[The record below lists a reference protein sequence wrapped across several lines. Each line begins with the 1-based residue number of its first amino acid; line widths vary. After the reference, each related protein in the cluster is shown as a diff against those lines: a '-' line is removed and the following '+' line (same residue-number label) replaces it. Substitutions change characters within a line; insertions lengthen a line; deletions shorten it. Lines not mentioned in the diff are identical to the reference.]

1 MSRARWLPRPLVLA
15 VLAWA
20 ILLGLVPALTD
31 AAPIPSGLPT
41 PADADR
47 VVRLLEEKAVAA
59 RLAALGLGA
68 EEVRAKLEALGE
80 EERRQLAAR
89 LAELEAGGNAAGA
102 IALVIIFA
110 LLVIIVLELM
120 GRRVISRP

>member
-1 MSRARWLPRPLVLA
+1 VLA

-47 VVRLLEEKAVAA
+47 VVRLLEEKAVAG